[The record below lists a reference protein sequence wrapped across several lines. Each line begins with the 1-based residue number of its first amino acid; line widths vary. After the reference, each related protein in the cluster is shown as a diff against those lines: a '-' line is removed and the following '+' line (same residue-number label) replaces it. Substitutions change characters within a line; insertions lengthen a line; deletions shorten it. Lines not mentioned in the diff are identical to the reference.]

1 MRSRAV
7 VLGALLGATA
17 LQPPA
22 GASTGVETF
31 VTVISEPGDP
41 LLDGEK
47 LYYHPGNGG
56 VTPEPYSG
64 GVTVW
69 VSGGNLGRS
78 YRLVFEAPR
87 GQTLTVGEYTHATG
101 ADGDPRVD
109 ISGEGRACGSGTGRF
124 VIRQITRA
132 GGEITSLWIVYEFHC
147 SRARAAI
154 IGEVRYEVPGDGG
167 ALTLGPREIR
177 WPDADPLQHGMQV
190 VPVAVLNASATP
202 AAVGAVVVEGPA
214 AGEFEIRVD
223 ECEGRTLEPGSACF
237 VWVRYLPSSPGP
249 KVATLVVPEATGAVH
264 AVSLGG
270 FVHGGT
276 TRFVLSSA
284 PGEPIGRGGYYDLT
298 PQNGRIQVVGTVERA
313 VAAAEGVDGEDFVVR
328 FHAPPGEVLQAGRTY
343 VAGSVFEPEEGV
355 AGMEVSGDST
365 VCWGTGE
372 FTVSEIAANG
382 HGEPE
387 RLGISFEHRCEG
399 GYPPLRGIVDFRVER
414 ANEPP
419 EPFTADYSRRIE
431 LRLHRTSVSGR
442 VSLASGPEECV
453 ARVRVVIEKRRGS
466 GFEPVG
472 RVRTDVNG
480 VFGRRFERIRGAYRA
495 RTPRKAL
502 DTGSSCLAATS
513 SVRTAPR

>member
-1 MRSRAV
+1 MRSRA
-7 VLGALLGATA
+7 LALAALLGATV

-31 VTVISEPGDP
+31 VTMISDPGDP

-47 LYYHPGNGG
+47 LYYHPGNGS
-56 VTPEPYSG
+56 VAPELYSG
-64 GVTVW
+64 GVEVW

-78 YRLVFEAPR
+78 YRMVFDAPR
-87 GQTLTVGEYTHATG
+87 GQELRVGEYEHATG

-109 ISGEGRACGSGTGRF
+109 IGGEGRGCGSGTGRF
-124 VIRQITRA
+124 VVRQIARS
-132 GGEITSLWIVYEFHC
+132 GVEITSLWIVYEFHC
-147 SRARAAI
+147 SGARAAI
-154 IGEVRYEVPGDGG
+154 VGEVRYELPGDGG

-190 VPVAVLNASATP
+190 VPIAVLNASTTP
-202 AAVGAVVVEGPA
+202 AAVGAGRIEGPA

-223 ECEGRTLEPGSACF
+223 ECEGRTLEPGATCF

-249 KVATLVVPEATGAVH
+249 KAATLVVPEQTGALH

-298 PQNGRIQVVGTVERA
+298 PQNGRILVAGTVESAA
-313 VAAAEGVDGEDFVVR
+313 VAAEGVDGADFLVR
-328 FHAPPGEVLQAGRTY
+328 FHAPPGEELQAGRTY
-343 VAGSVFEPEEGV
+343 VAGSVHEPEEGV
-355 AGMEVSGDST
+355 AGMEVTGDAT
-365 VCWGTGE
+365 VCSGTGE
-372 FTVSEIAANG
+372 FTVSEIAANRY
-382 HGEPE
+382 GEPE

-399 GYPPLRGIVDFRVER
+399 GFPPLRGIADFRVER

-419 EPFTADYSRRIE
+419 DPFTADYPRHVS
-431 LRLHRTSVSGR
+431 LRLHRTSLGGR
-442 VSLASGPEECV
+442 VSVSSGPAECI
-453 ARVRVVIEKRRGS
+453 ARVRVVIEKRRAS
-466 GFEPVG
+466 GFEPVA

-480 VFGRRFERIRGAYRA
+480 VFGRRFARIRGAYRA

-502 DTGSSCLAATS
+502 DGRSSCLAATS
-513 SVRTAPR
+513 AVRTAPR